1 MAPMRAFS
9 ILQKWPKMAK
19 MTSDD
24 LLTLKMVLTQP
35 PINAKQNT
43 FSCLKYIISVELE
56 QKNDL
61 NGNIANYS
69 VV

>member
-24 LLTLKMVLTQP
+24 LLTRKMVLTEP
-35 PINAKQNT
+35 PINTKQNNLLVSSNSL
-43 FSCLKYIISVELE
+43 FPS
-56 QKNDL
+56 N
-61 NGNIANYS
+61 
-69 VV
+69 